1 APYVDDVTDRL
12 EDVEGDADGQHD
24 ADEGAL
30 VRAQLRQQDVEA
42 GDTEVCVLE
51 VDEGGELNTDADSD
65 DETGS
70 WSRRHA
76 PAADQSPCDDGQ
88 QRGRCE
94 DKREVGPP
102 PGVEAVRG
110 AQDEEHPVAWWGQ

>member
-1 APYVDDVTDRL
+1 DRL

-24 ADEGAL
+24 ADERTL
-30 VRAQLRQQDVEA
+30 VRAQLSQQDVEA

-51 VDEGGELNTDADSD
+51 VAERRELYTDADSD
-65 DETGS
+65 DEPGS
-70 WSRRHA
+70 WFRHLA

-94 DKREVGPP
+94 DQREVGPP

-110 AQDEEHPVAWWGQ
+110 AKDEEHPVPWWGQAVGR